1 MARSV
6 IAFVACIVL
15 LGADICR
22 AQDGA
27 STATPRGTEETHAP
41 TRFDIDAQPLAG
53 ALRGFSEATGIAVL
67 FDDALV
73 AQRGT
78 QGIHDTTEPR
88 DALRILLTGT
98 GLEARFSSV
107 NAFTVTAIDTPDAA
121 RGVPSPDDARPEL
134 DERMAAEVQRAI
146 ERALCAH
153 RATRPGRY
161 RLAMQLWT
169 DEQGAVSRVF
179 PLGPSDDPWRD
190 GDVVA
195 ALRGKRLPG
204 VTSRFSPVTVLIRPS
219 SSTPCGD
226 EG

>member
-6 IAFVACIVL
+6 IAFVACVVL
-15 LGADICR
+15 LGAATCR

-27 STATPRGTEETHAP
+27 STATPRGVEVTHAP

-53 ALRGFSEATGIAVL
+53 ALRAFSEATGIAVL

-73 AQRGT
+73 APRETPGL
-78 QGIHDTTEPR
+78 HDTTEPR
-88 DALRILLTGT
+88 DALRILLIGT
-98 GLEARFSSV
+98 GLEARFSSM
-107 NAFTVTAIDTPDAA
+107 NAFTVTAVDTPDAA
-121 RGVPSPDDARPEL
+121 GGVPSSDDVRPEL
-134 DERMAAEVQRAI
+134 DERTATEVQRAI

-169 DEQGAVSRVF
+169 DGQGVVSDVS
-179 PLGPSDDPWRD
+179 PLGVSDDPSRD

-204 VTSRFSPVTVLIRPS
+204 VTSRFSPVTVLIRPT